1 MEPNEQLRL
10 NNRLIQGAHVED
22 MSIVTQALDDG
33 PGINAVGEGCISALD
48 ICLDKWRSTDIWKEA
63 NIAHLLLL
71 YRETAIRSKGKASA
85 SLLQL
90 AILAGDVSMVA
101 CLIQDLRLSTI

>member
-33 PGINAVGEGCISALD
+33 PGINAVGEGGISALD

-63 NIAHLLLL
+63 NIAHLLL
-71 YRETAIRSKGKASA
+71 YRETAICSKGKASA

-90 AILAGDVSMVA
+90 AILAGDVAMVA